1 MPPDSAIT
9 VDDIQLGSD
18 AFWARPLEERDQA
31 FATLRAQCPVSF
43 HPELNV
49 LEGAPVGPGFWS
61 ITRYDDLR
69 SVNRRPGIFGSAS
82 GITLKEPPPEILEC
96 FGSLRGLAYPRH

>member
-9 VDDIQLGSD
+9 VDDIQLGTD
-18 AFWARPLEERDQA
+18 AFWARPLDERDQA
-31 FATLRAQCPVSF
+31 FASLRAQCPVSF

-49 LEGAPVGPGFWS
+49 LEGAPAGPGFWS

-69 SVNRRPGIFGSAS
+69 
-82 GITLKEPPPEILEC
+82 
-96 FGSLRGLAYPRH
+96 